1 MDYSLITS
9 ILLITSS
16 AQAETLT
23 CSPVGSLRCQLE
35 ALDRLGA
42 RQVPTNST
50 REAKA
55 KIDPRRSSQ
64 PSRVYAITAERRAF
78 LNLIRYLVLTWDEG
92 NDSGYLA
99 QGIAQAEAIGA
110 YQITTKAY
118 EQALLDLWG
127 SKRNKQNESVAPV
140 VQDQVALYLVD
151 KSGAL
156 TQIDKAFAGE
166 EEMNAAIAAV
176 ASLFPVQASK
186 VNKAKT
192 TLAGVSAFSFYS
204 TNISGLKLSS
214 ELVTTVH
221 FGDTVVKIAQ
231 HYGLTLQELLRL
243 NPGMETARLVV
254 GSQVRLR
261 QASSERTRIAPH
273 QPLSEPLRPELPS
286 RPPARFD
293 ASLDELVR
301 DGVVSPVERARIR
314 SLSDENPSV
323 SAHQQACSVGALS
336 QQECSS
342 GLVVRWRGSS
352 TISGPAIKPLSPNEQ
367 ALLNRIRSNSYTPQW
382 RTYGQCKYDWAG
394 WRLNSNGTR
403 TTASECGGSA
413 TRLTVGVS
421 CDRLLV
427 AGYTTSS
434 GWSKWKEPAGPGNK
448 SRQGEDEMVA
458 ALCANV

>member
-55 KIDPRRSSQ
+55 KMDPRRSSQ

-110 YQITTKAY
+110 YQINTKAY

-261 QASSERTRIAPH
+261 QASSERTRIAHH
-273 QPLSEPLRPELPS
+273 QPLSEPLRP
-286 RPPARFD
+286 
-293 ASLDELVR
+293 
-301 DGVVSPVERARIR
+301 
-314 SLSDENPSV
+314 
-323 SAHQQACSVGALS
+323 
-336 QQECSS
+336 
-342 GLVVRWRGSS
+342 
-352 TISGPAIKPLSPNEQ
+352 
-367 ALLNRIRSNSYTPQW
+367 
-382 RTYGQCKYDWAG
+382 
-394 WRLNSNGTR
+394 
-403 TTASECGGSA
+403 
-413 TRLTVGVS
+413 
-421 CDRLLV
+421 
-427 AGYTTSS
+427 
-434 GWSKWKEPAGPGNK
+434 
-448 SRQGEDEMVA
+448 
-458 ALCANV
+458 